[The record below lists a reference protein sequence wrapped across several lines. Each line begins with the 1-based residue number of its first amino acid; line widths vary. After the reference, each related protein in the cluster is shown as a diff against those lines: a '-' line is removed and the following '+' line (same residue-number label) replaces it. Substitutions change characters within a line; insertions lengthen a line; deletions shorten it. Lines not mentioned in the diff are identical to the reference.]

1 MRMQWGHRH
10 RAMRLYPL
18 TGLTSINIFPDI
30 VLHSRPPII
39 ASDKLRSLVMTRVSG
54 EGRIVIL
61 TDNVLSEL
69 GVNRNVNTFV
79 KGDQS
84 ILQLSPAFF
93 FVSQRSL
100 HSLLSILRMLTDQGL
115 KLDRFQLKIDAAD
128 EL

>member
-1 MRMQWGHRH
+1 MRMQWGCGR

-18 TGLTSINIFPDI
+18 TGLTSIKIFPDI
-30 VLHSRPPII
+30 MLHSRPPII
-39 ASDKLRSLVMTRVSG
+39 VSDKLCSFVATRVSG
-54 EGRIVIL
+54 EGRVVVL

-69 GVNRNVNTFV
+69 GMNRDINAFA

-84 ILQLSPAFF
+84 IFQLFPAFL
-93 FVSQRSL
+93 FVSQHSL

-115 KLDRFQLKIDAAD
+115 ELDRFRLKIEAAD

>member
-1 MRMQWGHRH
+1 MRMQWGCGC

-18 TGLTSINIFPDI
+18 TGLASIDIFPDI

-39 ASDKLRSLVMTRVSG
+39 VSDKLRGLVATRVSS

-69 GVNRNVNTFV
+69 GVNRNVDTFA

-84 ILQLSPAFF
+84 IFQLLPAFF
-93 FVSQRSL
+93 SVSQ
-100 HSLLSILRMLTDQGL
+100 HSLPS
-115 KLDRFQLKIDAAD
+115 RFF
-128 EL
+128 EC

>member
-1 MRMQWGHRH
+1 MC
-10 RAMRLYPL
+10 LYPL
-18 TGLTSINIFPDI
+18 TGLASIDIFPHI

-39 ASDKLRSLVMTRVSG
+39 VSDKLCSLVATRVPG
-54 EGRIVIL
+54 EGRIVVL

-69 GVNRNVNTFV
+69 GVNRNVNAFT

-84 ILQLSPAFF
+84 IFQLFPAFF
-93 FVSQRSL
+93 FVLQRSL

-115 KLDRFQLKIDAAD
+115 EFDRFRLKIEAAD